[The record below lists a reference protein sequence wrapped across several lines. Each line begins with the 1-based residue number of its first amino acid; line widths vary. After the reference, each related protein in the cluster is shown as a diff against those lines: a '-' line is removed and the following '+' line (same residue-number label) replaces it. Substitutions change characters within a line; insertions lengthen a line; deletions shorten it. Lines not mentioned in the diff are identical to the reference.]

1 METYSAAQK
10 QRLIELN
17 ADSTIVNREFETI
30 EERNKCF
37 KMTEKEFIRDNKEK
51 LNRLIEEEHI
61 PLTLRVEDILE
72 DWLTED

>member
-51 LNRLIEEEHI
+51 LNRLIE
-61 PLTLRVEDILE
+61 
-72 DWLTED
+72 